1 MGHDAQLLDL
11 AVVAGVGHGGLQILV
26 HTVDGDTVLGELGG
40 DGGQHARLVVDQE
53 AHGECSLGGGNR
65 SLRQILVQR
74 DGRAGAASSNV
85 AGFGHHVAHDGGGG
99 RSAAGAT
106 AVEHEVVGGLGL
118 DEHGVEGAV
127 HGGQR
132 VVLVNQ
138 GRVDAGGDAGLAVL
152 DHGEQLDDLVLGGGC
167 GDVVGGDLGDA
178 FDGHIVDGHGG
189 VEAEGGHDGGL
200 VGSIVAFDVAGRVGF
215 GVALGLGVLE
225 HVVKLETLGG
235 HLVENVVGGAVDD
248 AEHAGHLVAD
258 QGLAQRAQ
266 ERNRAT
272 HSGLEVDVDALGLG
286 GGVDLR
292 AVLGQQRLVGG
303 DHGSTGFDGGKHELA
318 GHGGAADELDDD
330 VRVGGH
336 AQSIGGDDGLVDPR
350 ELLGF
355 LRVEAGDAGQ
365 FDRAADTSGQFVLL
379 LDNQAG
385 GLGADGAGTKQAY
398 ANRGFVVASQFRVLP
413 KSFLYPTAILRI
425 ISDSR
430 PKVLIKADGPF
441 RIMTDLA
448 AHYRLS
454 GARLC
459 TWITR

>member
-1 MGHDAQLLDL
+1 M
-11 AVVAGVGHGGLQILV
+11 
-26 HTVDGDTVLGELGG
+26 
-40 DGGQHARLVVDQE
+40 
-53 AHGECSLGGGNR
+53 
-65 SLRQILVQR
+65 
-74 DGRAGAASSNV
+74 
-85 AGFGHHVAHDGGGG
+85 
-99 RSAAGAT
+99 
-106 AVEHEVVGGLGL
+106 
-118 DEHGVEGAV
+118 
-127 HGGQR
+127 
-132 VVLVNQ
+132 
-138 GRVDAGGDAGLAVL
+138 
-152 DHGEQLDDLVLGGGC
+152 
-167 GDVVGGDLGDA
+167 
-178 FDGHIVDGHGG
+178 
-189 VEAEGGHDGGL
+189 GGH
-200 VGSIVAFDVAGRVGF
+200 
-215 GVALGLGVLE
+215 E
-225 HVVKLETLGG
+225 
-235 HLVENVVGGAVDD
+235 
-248 AEHAGHLVAD
+248 
-258 QGLAQRAQ
+258 
-266 ERNRAT
+266 
-272 HSGLEVDVDALGLG
+272 
-286 GGVDLR
+286 
-292 AVLGQQRLVGG
+292 RLVGR
-303 DHGSTGFDGGKHELA
+303 DHVLA
-318 GHGGAADELDDD
+318 RGERVEDHVACHRGAADELDDD